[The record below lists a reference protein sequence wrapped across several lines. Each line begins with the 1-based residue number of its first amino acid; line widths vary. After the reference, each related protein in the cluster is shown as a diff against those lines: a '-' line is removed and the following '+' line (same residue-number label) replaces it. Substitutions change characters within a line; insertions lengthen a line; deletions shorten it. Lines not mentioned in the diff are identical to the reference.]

1 MRHGRALHAIDS
13 RLARRAARQ
22 PARWR
27 ARSKLARTLRPD
39 AKVHLG
45 CGRQYLDGWTNV
57 DCDASVRCDVR
68 LDLRAG
74 FPAPDGTLALVFS
87 EHLFEHLTLE
97 DGRRVFEDCRRALC
111 PGGVMRIA
119 MPDLRYIVEKYLEG
133 RSVGDAEADGRATPL
148 QLDSPARLLNVALRS
163 WGHLYLYDFEE
174 LQLRLRQAGFSDVV
188 RQAAGS
194 SSVRDLCGLERRV
207 ASRLVVEAR
216 A

>member
-1 MRHGRALHAIDS
+1 
-13 RLARRAARQ
+13 
-22 PARWR
+22 
-27 ARSKLARTLRPD
+27 
-39 AKVHLG
+39 
-45 CGRQYLDGWTNV
+45 
-57 DCDASVRCDVR
+57 
-68 LDLRAG
+68 
-74 FPAPDGTLALVFS
+74 
-87 EHLFEHLTLE
+87 
-97 DGRRVFEDCRRALC
+97 
-111 PGGVMRIA
+111 MRIA